1 MTNARERVGFH
12 GLIRIRERD
21 HHCNEFQQKVHY
33 IKSTESQEIEYV
45 QVHTCPWK
53 KKKNDNKLYSTFHH
67 LEGKTYKVLK
77 LQAKLAFTFEFLNKF
92 VYWTML
98 SV

>member
-1 MTNARERVGFH
+1 MANARECVGFH

-33 IKSTESQEIEYV
+33 VKSTESQEIECI
-45 QVHTCPWK
+45 QVHTCPW

-67 LEGKTYKVLK
+67 WEGKPYKNVK
-77 LQAKLAFTFEFLNKF
+77 LQANLAFAFEFLNKF
-92 VYWTML
+92 VY
-98 SV
+98 